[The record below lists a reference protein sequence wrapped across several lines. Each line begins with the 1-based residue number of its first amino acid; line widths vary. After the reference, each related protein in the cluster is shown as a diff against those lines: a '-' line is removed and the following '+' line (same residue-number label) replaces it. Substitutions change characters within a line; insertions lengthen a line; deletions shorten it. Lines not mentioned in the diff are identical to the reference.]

1 MRLSEYFLPLLRENP
16 SEAQIVSH
24 RLMLRAGMI
33 RQSSA
38 GIYSWLPLGLRVLK
52 KVERIVREEQD
63 RAGAQEIL
71 MPTIQPAELWR
82 ESGRYDDY
90 GKEMLR
96 IRDRHDREMLY
107 GPTNEEQVTEI
118 VRAAIKSYRDLPKLL
133 YHIQWKFRDEVR
145 PRFGVMRGREF
156 LMKDAYSFDLDAAG
170 ARHSYN
176 KMFVAYLRTFAR
188 MGLKAIPM
196 RADTGPIG
204 GDLSHEF
211 IILADTGESA
221 VHVHTDFIDTR
232 LAGVRRR
239 RLGGIRRCSRWSII
253 APASTPRPTKCTMP
267 QAAAEVPATRSSA
280 DGASRSARSSIS
292 ATNIREPMGAV
303 VAGPDGEPV
312 ALEMGSYGIGVSRLV
327 GALIEAN
334 HDDAGIVWPES
345 VAPFRVGLI
354 NLRAG
359 DARCRDAADDLYGKL
374 RGAGVEVL
382 YDDRDESPGAKFA
395 AMDLIGLPEQLV
407 IGPRGIAAGTVEIK
421 DRRSGERHELSVD
434 AALSRLLRVIFNSFE
449 RMVAFRYLRARRAEG
464 FVSVIAI
471 FSLLGI
477 ALGVATLIIVM
488 SVMNGFRADL
498 LGRILGL
505 NGDLGRLC
513 RDRFARRFRRCG
525 AKGAAGSGRHR
536 GNPDRRGPGHGDER
550 CRRVGRF
557 GARHPARRI
566 CAPCGSS
573 RDGSWPGRLP
583 ISAMTASPSAIAWP
597 SSSGS
602 ASAAGSR

>member
-1 MRLSEYFLPLLRENP
+1 MRLSEYLLPLLRENP

-52 KVERIVREEQD
+52 KIERIVREEQD

-82 ESGRYDDY
+82 ESGRYEDY

-156 LMKDAYSFDLDAAG
+156 LMKDAYSFDIDGAG

-196 RADTGPIG
+196 RAETGPIG

-221 VHVHTDFIDTR
+221 VHVDRDFIDADWQG
-232 LAGVRRR
+232 LDD
-239 RLGGIRRCSRWSII
+239 LGWE
-253 APASTPRPTKCTMP
+253 
-267 QAAAEVPATRSSA
+267 AAALQQVVDRYTSLYAATDEVHDAQLAAGYGDRIVSRRGIEVGQIFYFGDKYSRPMEAFAIGR
-280 DGASRSARSSIS
+280 DGRR
-292 ATNIREPMGAV
+292 
-303 VAGPDGEPV
+303 V

-334 HDDAGIVWPES
+334 HDDAGILWPES
-345 VAPFRVGLI
+345 VAPFRVGLVD
-354 NLRAG
+354 LRPG
-359 DARCRDAADDLYGKL
+359 DPRCRAAAEDCYEKL
-374 RGAGVEVL
+374 QRGGIEVM

-395 AMDLIGLPEQLV
+395 AMDLVGLPEQV
-407 IGPRGIAAGTVEIK
+407 IVGPRGLAAGTVEVK
-421 DRRSGERHELSVD
+421 DRRSGQRRDEPVD
-434 AALSRLLRVIFNSFE
+434 AALNRLLQ
-449 RMVAFRYLRARRAEG
+449 G
-464 FVSVIAI
+464 
-471 FSLLGI
+471 
-477 ALGVATLIIVM
+477 
-488 SVMNGFRADL
+488 
-498 LGRILGL
+498 
-505 NGDLGRLC
+505 
-513 RDRFARRFRRCG
+513 
-525 AKGAAGSGRHR
+525 
-536 GNPDRRGPGHGDER
+536 
-550 CRRVGRF
+550 
-557 GARHPARRI
+557 
-566 CAPCGSS
+566 
-573 RDGSWPGRLP
+573 
-583 ISAMTASPSAIAWP
+583 
-597 SSSGS
+597 
-602 ASAAGSR
+602 